1 MNRLFRILKL
11 YREIRKRGNAVKVII
26 DGENLLHSLKTLNRE
41 GVEIPEI
48 LTALKRFLKNDEKI
62 GAAYYFETFRKEDL
76 QQQSLRKE
84 LKRNGVKVVFKP
96 AKEIIGGMRRK
107 SRTDPAI
114 IVEIMETG
122 HQPDYG
128 VVVLFSGDSDF
139 EDPLRAIKKRG
150 RKAVV
155 VSVEAHL
162 SRELR
167 TVADAIIPLE
177 NLIAKSGY

>member
-1 MNRLFRILKL
+1 MK
-11 YREIRKRGNAVKVII
+11 RKA
-26 DGENLLHSLKTLNRE
+26 
-41 GVEIPEI
+41 
-48 LTALKRFLKNDEKI
+48 
-62 GAAYYFETFRKEDL
+62 
-76 QQQSLRKE
+76 
-84 LKRNGVKVVFKP
+84 
-96 AKEIIGGMRRK
+96 
-107 SRTDPAI
+107 RTDPAI